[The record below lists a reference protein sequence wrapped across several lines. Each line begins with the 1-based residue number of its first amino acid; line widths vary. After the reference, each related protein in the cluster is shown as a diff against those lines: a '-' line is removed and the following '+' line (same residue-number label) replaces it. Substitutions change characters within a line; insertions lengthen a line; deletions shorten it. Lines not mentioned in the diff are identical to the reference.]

1 MHLTCFLF
9 FAFFDVKK
17 RGFACKLSRYAFAGR
32 PGIITLRHCAHGNS
46 TKKEGANLHSSH
58 PKLQFKQFN
67 RFSTGYIV

>member
-32 PGIITLRHCAHGNS
+32 PRIITLRHCAHGNS
-46 TKKEGANLHSSH
+46 TKKRGVKPALFTAQA
-58 PKLQFKQFN
+58 PIQAIQ
-67 RFSTGYIV
+67 